1 MRLNVAMNDQSPNRW
16 QLSAKNLDARH
27 SELLEM
33 LEDITRLTTDWVWG
47 LSKDLKLTFISDQF
61 FESSGVLPAKV
72 IGKKMTEIGLFRSST
87 GEKMIP
93 DLGKPF
99 RNFAYEISA
108 TDGSTRHLLLSGL
121 PTFSRETG
129 AFTGVRGFGRD
140 VTNRMQAEK
149 TSQTL
154 VAAIEEIS
162 EAFCLY
168 DVDDKFVMCNRR
180 FREVN
185 EPINNMIEPGRTFE
199 DFIAGVANA
208 GLVPDAVGRE
218 GDWIAER
225 MEQHRSPGMA
235 FEVRRQNGAC
245 FQVTEERLVDGST
258 ATITT
263 DITNRKDMEY
273 ALRESVRRRQL
284 FMADVAH
291 QLRTPLA
298 VLNANIDSIDDADT
312 VKSLKKDINTLSRM
326 VEGLLAET
334 KVEDMEISTN
344 DRSNLSLI
352 ARSVSAYLGPQ
363 AIKRGRSVEVIAPES
378 PVWVWGRTQA
388 LEQAVRVLVENAI
401 DQTTSGTVV
410 TVEVTN
416 EPAIFVEDHGT
427 IIPDD
432 AKKRIFMLGL
442 RADQRDEGNRPGL
455 SAVRRIADAHGA
467 EVGVFN
473 GSSEGSVFYIRF
485 PAS

>member
-1 MRLNVAMNDQSPNRW
+1 MNDQRPNRW
-16 QLSAKNLDARH
+16 QLSAKSLDARH
-27 SELLEM
+27 LELLEM
-33 LEDITRLTTDWVWG
+33 LEDITRMTSDLVWG
-47 LSKDLKLTFISDQF
+47 LSKNFRLTFISDQI
-61 FESSGVLPAKV
+61 FESCGMLPEKI
-72 IGKKMTEIGLFRSST
+72 IGKKLTEIGRFRSSN
-87 GEKMIP
+87 GEIFFP

-99 RNFAYEISA
+99 RNLAHEISA
-108 TDGSTRHLLLSGL
+108 SDGSTRHLMLSGI
-121 PTFSRETG
+121 PTYSRETG
-129 AFTGVRGFGRD
+129 AFTGVRGIGRD
-140 VTNRMQAEK
+140 ITEHMQAEK

-168 DVDDKFVMCNRR
+168 DTDDKFVMCNRR
-180 FREVN
+180 FRELN
-185 EPINNMIEPGRTFE
+185 ESISNMIGPGRTFE
-199 DFIAGVANA
+199 DFVTGMANG
-208 GLVPDAVGRE
+208 GLVPEAAGRE
-218 GDWIAER
+218 SEWIAER
-225 MEQHRSPGMA
+225 MERHRNPGLP
-235 FEVRRQNGAC
+235 FEVRRQNGT
-245 FQVTEERLVDGST
+245 FLMISEERLADGST

-273 ALRESVRRRQL
+273 ALRESVRRRQV

-298 VLNANIDSIDDADT
+298 VLNANIDSIEEADT
-312 VKSLKKDINTLSRM
+312 ATSLKKDVKTLSRM

-352 ARSVSAYLGPQ
+352 ARSVAAYLGPD
-363 AIKRGRSVEVIAPES
+363 AIKRSRSVEVISPDN

-388 LEQAVRVLVENAI
+388 LEQAVHVLVENAI
-401 DQTTSGTVV
+401 EQTASGTVV
-410 TVEVTN
+410 TVEITN
-416 EPAIFVEDHGT
+416 EPAIYIEDHGAA
-427 IIPDD
+427 IPDD
-432 AKKRIFMLGL
+432 TKQRIFMLGL
-442 RADQRDEGNRPGL
+442 RADQRNEGSRSGL

-473 GSSEGSVFYIRF
+473 ASLEGSVFYIRF

>member
-1 MRLNVAMNDQSPNRW
+1 MNEQRPNRW
-16 QLSAKNLDARH
+16 QLSAKSLDARH

-33 LEDITRLTTDWVWG
+33 LEDITRLTSDWVWS
-47 LSKDLKLTFISDQF
+47 LSKDFRLSFISDQF
-61 FESSGVLPAKV
+61 FESCGVLPVNV
-72 IGKKMTEIGLFRSST
+72 IGKKMTDIGWFRSSS
-87 GEKMIP
+87 GEILVP

-99 RNFAYEISA
+99 RNLAYEISA

-129 AFTGVRGFGRD
+129 AFTGVRGIGRD
-140 VTNRMQAEK
+140 ITNRMKAEK

-154 VAAIEEIS
+154 IAAIEEVS

-168 DVDDKFVMCNRR
+168 DADDKFVMCNRR

-185 EPINNMIEPGRTFE
+185 EPIKDLIETGRTFE
-199 DFIAGVANA
+199 DFIAGAANT

-218 GDWIAER
+218 RDWIADR
-225 MEQHRSPGMA
+225 MKQHRNPGLA

-245 FQVTEERLVDGST
+245 FLVTEERLVDGST

-273 ALRESVRRRQL
+273 ALRESVRRRQV

-298 VLNANIDSIDDADT
+298 VLNANVDSIEDADT
-312 VKSLKKDINTLSRM
+312 VESLKKDISTLSRM

-352 ARSVSAYLGPQ
+352 ARSVAAYLGPQ
-363 AIKRGRSVEVIAPES
+363 AIKLGRSVEVIAPDS

-388 LEQAVRVLVENAI
+388 LEQAVRLLVENAI
-401 DQTTSGTVV
+401 EQTISGTVV

-416 EPAIFVEDHGT
+416 EPAFYVEDHGAR
-427 IIPDD
+427 IPDE
-432 AKKRIFMLGL
+432 AKQRIFTLGL
-442 RADQRDEGNRPGL
+442 RADQRVEGNRPGL

-485 PAS
+485 PGS